1 MSTGWVC
8 AQPGLDPKLS
18 SESKQNPKPTQN
30 ASWIGRFGSRWVFGF
45 IGRFRF
51 RFLSLILLFWLD
63 LSRFGRYLAGSV
75 EIWPDHNKILP
86 DLIQSDGFQ
95 VNFHQI
101 ASNIGGFCMFS
112 SKNLRIS
119 SKVFGFMIGPGCS
132 GFGRGKP
139 PTDSK
144 VSGFVGGEP
153 PPIVGVSVWV
163 FSVRARAGWSG
174 IRVGWTVLMLTEFRV
189 AKNHRP

>member
-1 MSTGWVC
+1 MS
-8 AQPGLDPKLS
+8 
-18 SESKQNPKPTQN
+18 
-30 ASWIGRFGSRWVFGF
+30 
-45 IGRFRF
+45 
-51 RFLSLILLFWLD
+51 LFWPD
-63 LSRFGRYLAGSV
+63 PSRFGRYLAGSV

-95 VNFHQI
+95 VNFHRI
-101 ASNIGGFCMFS
+101 ASNIAGFCMFS

-119 SKVFGFMIGPGCS
+119 PEVAGFMIGSGCS

-139 PTDSK
+139 PTDPK
-144 VSGFVGGEP
+144 ASGFVGDEP
-153 PPIVGVSVWV
+153 PPTVEVSVWV

-174 IRVGWTVLMLTEFRV
+174 IRFGWTVLMLTEFRV